1 MIGILRVSLIFKGD
15 ISFLVPVS
23 MDFDLY
29 LVLEAKGVVIHSL
42 VLFRILADLKI
53 KSMYMVL
60 NEPAHVML
68 FLYVTRVHTGKVV

>member
-1 MIGILRVSLIFKGD
+1 MCILRVSLIFKSH

-53 KSMYMVL
+53 ESMYRVW
-60 NEPAHVML
+60 NEPAQEILLLCAQV
-68 FLYVTRVHTGKVV
+68 

>member
-1 MIGILRVSLIFKGD
+1 MIFKSD

-60 NEPAHVML
+60 NEPAQENL
-68 FLYVTRVHTGKVV
+68 LLYVTRVHTGKIV

>member
-1 MIGILRVSLIFKGD
+1 MIFKSD

-60 NEPAHVML
+60 NEPAQESL
-68 FLYVTRVHTGKVV
+68 LLYVTRVHTGNIV